1 MPPGPPRQ
9 VPSLNREDAYS
20 SMDSLLTD
28 IGYAFEGIARV
39 QNADNLE
46 HFLEDLRHGS
56 AGQQPLVRSITSLRV
71 MDTIDMEKLAK
82 ESLEAMGVPSDV
94 WTLHKDMSTDILM
107 NFTRILQLRT
117 RTLLRSRSRQYRNIP
132 KLLPDYNILQ
142 TQAFG
147 FDEMLEI
154 TYGKRLGFSRPT
166 WTWVTDSAI
175 SLMQIELQLTFELG
189 LASD

>member
-117 RTLLRSRSRQYRNIP
+117 S
-132 KLLPDYNILQ
+132 
-142 TQAFG
+142 
-147 FDEMLEI
+147 
-154 TYGKRLGFSRPT
+154 
-166 WTWVTDSAI
+166 
-175 SLMQIELQLTFELG
+175 IE
-189 LASD
+189 